1 MFHDDRVSCVILY
14 HLEERERERDR
25 CMEFEAL
32 YRRINRSSFLI
43 DMDRNWG
50 DNSPGKMEI
59 NSEECWHTTL
69 LSNIFLNSDTLQKI
83 VNVAYEPCYY

>member
-1 MFHDDRVSCVILY
+1 
-14 HLEERERERDR
+14 
-25 CMEFEAL
+25 
-32 YRRINRSSFLI
+32 
-43 DMDRNWG
+43 MDRNWG